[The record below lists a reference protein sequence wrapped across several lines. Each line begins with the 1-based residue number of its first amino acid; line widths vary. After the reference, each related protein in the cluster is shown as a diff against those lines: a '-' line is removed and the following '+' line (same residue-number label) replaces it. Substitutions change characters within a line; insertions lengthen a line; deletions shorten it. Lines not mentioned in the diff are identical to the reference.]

1 MNVVKKDLTVEPFD
15 DQKIVDAVNK
25 SASRVMVEL
34 TNDDYKRII
43 DLVWDELIA
52 DDIDENTTCTVE
64 ELHNAVESALDEFN
78 PKIAKSYKDY
88 RIHSELHQR
97 TLNHIS
103 HDCCMSK
110 TRVQSIK
117 KSSERLNSFEYFF
130 FHLIYFLSLV
140 FLNLRQ
146 TYQSN
151 RYYSDSDRLNFYI
164 SLA

>member
-1 MNVVKKDLTVEPFD
+1 MNVVKKDLTVEPFN

-78 PKIAKSYKDY
+78 PKIAKSYKDS
-88 RIHSELHQR
+88 RK
-97 TLNHIS
+97 LNI
-103 HDCCMSK
+103 
-110 TRVQSIK
+110 
-117 KSSERLNSFEYFF
+117 
-130 FHLIYFLSLV
+130 
-140 FLNLRQ
+140 
-146 TYQSN
+146 
-151 RYYSDSDRLNFYI
+151 NF
-164 SLA
+164 

>member
-1 MNVVKKDLTVEPFD
+1 MNVVKKDLTVEPFN

-88 RIHSELHQR
+88 RNYKKEFVHMMDDVSP
-97 TLNHIS
+97 
-103 HDCCMSK
+103 
-110 TRVQSIK
+110 RVRQSVILVIRVMPIQTCACSYK
-117 KSSERLNSFEYFF
+117 AKVLFF
-130 FHLIYFLSLV
+130 
-140 FLNLRQ
+140 
-146 TYQSN
+146 N
-151 RYYSDSDRLNFYI
+151 RN
-164 SLA
+164 